1 MTDGA
6 TLTRLYLDRVERSR
20 ARAGE
25 LLGPLQTTEDPL
37 LTAFYRGRYLSRPL
51 FIGRDE
57 LDQCYADTERVRAA
71 LVSLPGRLYGDD
83 LAAFARGVGEA
94 GYPVRA
100 LLRGRTGRVSAMGR
114 ADLYA
119 CESGFKLLEY
129 NMGSALTGLE
139 NADLCRALLEH
150 PLLRGFAAEHQ
161 LGYTDSMREQVASL
175 LTEAG
180 LDGIGV
186 AGAAPDGGR
195 RPMVVV
201 TDWPTSF
208 AGPLG
213 GYMRR
218 LAARWTELGLDATA
232 CHAGELEAHGGR
244 VWLRG
249 RAVDVIARMFIGD
262 SLLDPAAPALIEP
275 VLDAVAR
282 GEVAMF
288 TPLDSEIFGAKAALA
303 MLSDERNRHLF
314 SAAELASFDRIL
326 PWTRMLRPGPVTLED
341 GRQPDLLDYAAR
353 QAGDLVIKPTGSCG
367 GEGVTL
373 GWDPAVSPEQ
383 WRAALTAAV
392 ATPGS
397 HVIQRRVRPVPELFP
412 DENGEMVPWTIT
424 WGVFTGARGYAG
436 IYARGLPSA
445 HADEVVNLG
454 HGAFAGSCLAPLPG

>member
-1 MTDGA
+1 MVTDGA
-6 TLTRLYLDRVERSR
+6 TLTRLYLDRVERTQ
-20 ARAGE
+20 ARASE

-57 LDQCYADTERVRAA
+57 LDQCYADLERVRAA

-94 GYPVRA
+94 GYPVQA

-150 PLLRGFAAEHQ
+150 PLLRGFAAEYR
-161 LGYTDSMREQVASL
+161 LSYTDSMREQVASL
-175 LTEAG
+175 RTEAG
-180 LDGIGV
+180 LDG
-186 AGAAPDGGR
+186 AALDGGR
-195 RPMVVV
+195 RPVVVV
-201 TDWPTSF
+201 TDWPASF

-218 LAARWTELGLDATA
+218 LAARWTELGLDAIA
-232 CHAGELEAHGGR
+232 CHAGELEARGGR

-262 SLLDPAAPALIEP
+262 NLLDPAAPALIEP

-288 TPLDSEIFGAKAALA
+288 TPLDSEIFGAKAAWPCCPTSA
-303 MLSDERNRHLF
+303 TGTF
-314 SAAELASFDRIL
+314 SAPRNWPAS
-326 PWTRMLRPGPVTLED
+326 TRSCPGPGCCAP
-341 GRQPDLLDYAAR
+341 GR
-353 QAGDLVIKPTGSCG
+353 
-367 GEGVTL
+367 
-373 GWDPAVSPEQ
+373 
-383 WRAALTAAV
+383 
-392 ATPGS
+392 
-397 HVIQRRVRPVPELFP
+397 
-412 DENGEMVPWTIT
+412 
-424 WGVFTGARGYAG
+424 
-436 IYARGLPSA
+436 
-445 HADEVVNLG
+445 
-454 HGAFAGSCLAPLPG
+454 